1 MNSLSPAERAEAAVC
16 AELLAIAPYWWA
28 AGMVFSALTAVTGL
42 VAGPAALIFWPVSML
57 ALSLASTWAVSRVVI
72 DVGLFRAMAHVAGPF
87 ANLQALDTAL
97 MSLLPVRLSHPAGE
111 RTVGDR
117 VRGAFR
123 WWLVVV
129 FMVLC
134 QACGWLV
141 MCWQI
146 VRGS

>member
-1 MNSLSPAERAEAAVC
+1 MSTLTPAERAEAKVC
-16 AELLAIAPYWWA
+16 AELLATGPYWWG
-28 AGMVFSALTAVTGL
+28 AGMVFSALTAATWVVTG
-42 VAGPAALIFWPVSML
+42 PTALWEVPTL

-72 DVGLFRAMAHVAGPF
+72 DVGLFRAMAHEAGPF

-97 MSLLPVRLSHPAGE
+97 MGLLPVRLSHPAGS
-111 RTVGDR
+111 RSVSDR

-123 WWLVVV
+123 WWLGVV
-129 FMVLC
+129 FMALC
-134 QACGWLV
+134 QACGWLL